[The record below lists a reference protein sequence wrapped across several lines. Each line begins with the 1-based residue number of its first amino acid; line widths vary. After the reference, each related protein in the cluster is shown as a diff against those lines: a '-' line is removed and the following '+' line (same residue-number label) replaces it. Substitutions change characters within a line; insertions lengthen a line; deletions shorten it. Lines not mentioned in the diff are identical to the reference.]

1 MTPDGLRLSHGI
13 KMVLTAR
20 ALTFLISYIGFNT
33 GQGNRF
39 TKLRKMWS
47 YVGLMEPVLLE
58 IERAMAAGLWY
69 AAVALSLTL
78 PDICAS
84 LEARPEA
91 RPDGQKARY
100 KSWFNKNLAGK
111 IGLSADECWAL
122 RSGVVHQGR
131 YSNKSLRSYHRV
143 AFTFENYGV
152 HCITVE
158 TNNER
163 ILSLHAPIFCA
174 DIISSVRAWCVLNSA
189 NQTIQRNLAHVV
201 QIRPN
206 GFSPAIR
213 GLNIIM

>member
-78 PDICAS
+78 PDSAP
-84 LEARPEA
+84 LLR
-91 RPDGQKARY
+91 RGQMRVPMVKKHGTKVGSTRI
-100 KSWFNKNLAGK
+100 SRGK
-111 IGLSADECWAL
+111 
-122 RSGVVHQGR
+122 
-131 YSNKSLRSYHRV
+131 
-143 AFTFENYGV
+143 
-152 HCITVE
+152 
-158 TNNER
+158 
-163 ILSLHAPIFCA
+163 
-174 DIISSVRAWCVLNSA
+174 
-189 NQTIQRNLAHVV
+189 
-201 QIRPN
+201 
-206 GFSPAIR
+206 
-213 GLNIIM
+213 